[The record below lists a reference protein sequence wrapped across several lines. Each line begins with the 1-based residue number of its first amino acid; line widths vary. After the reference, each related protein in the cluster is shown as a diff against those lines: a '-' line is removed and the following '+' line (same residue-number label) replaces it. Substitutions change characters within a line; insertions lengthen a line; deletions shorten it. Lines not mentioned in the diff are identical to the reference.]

1 MVVGC
6 RHVVGDGD
14 GAFGD
19 DAMGDDAKDGHDGA
33 DDNGDHSGGNDVDGD
48 ERDLL
53 LVVGSPNFDLYIA
66 PTASGSVVSKKRPW
80 PLGHRRERWW
90 VSNPHSESHR
100 QGLPRQCRS

>member
-1 MVVGC
+1 
-6 RHVVGDGD
+6 
-14 GAFGD
+14 
-19 DAMGDDAKDGHDGA
+19 MGDDARDGRDGA
-33 DDNGDHSGGNDVDGD
+33 DDEGGHSSGNDVDGD

-66 PTASGSVVSKKRPW
+66 QHREVSSVRRD
-80 PLGHRRERWW
+80 LGHLGTEGKGWW